1 MGNKLEA
8 WFRSSSVLERRKPSV
23 HTRAFISLSRF
34 CYFSL
39 SLSLFPLLFQNRPL
53 PPFQALCILYLSF
66 SFSFFLSLFC
76 VTRTLHRRSSILE
89 CSTLYT
95 AMFTRKS
102 NPFLARPT
110 NGSSLS
116 LIRQRVQ
123 HHLFMRSFVQFKIS
137 SFPFSTCL
145 VSRII
150 STYHFRYNR
159 ADVLQDPFAASFSW
173 LPSCCCFYI
182 LPCLVSVFLLLSQLF
197 QFRPDAR
204 VLPVLEHNIT
214 FLSLPSNSW
223 NFYMQYIYIWN
234 SNLISF
240 NFFSYMVAIFKR
252 KRAIRYV

>member
-1 MGNKLEA
+1 MWET
-8 WFRSSSVLERRKPSV
+8 SSRLGFVARVYLNGESRACTRVLLFLSL
-23 HTRAFISLSRF
+23 AFVISLSLSFHSSSRIVPYPLF
-34 CYFSL
+34 KLFAFFISPSLSL
-39 SLSLFPLLFQNRPL
+39 SLSLF
-53 PPFQALCILYLSF
+53 CI
-66 SFSFFLSLFC
+66 
-76 VTRTLHRRSSILE
+76 TRTLHRRSSILE

-137 SFPFSTCL
+137 SFPFL
-145 VSRII
+145 RVVSRII
-150 STYHFRYNR
+150 STYYFRYNR
-159 ADVLQDPFAASFSW
+159 ADVLQDPFSASFSW
-173 LPSCCCFYI
+173 LPSCCCFYV

-214 FLSLPSNSW
+214 FLSLPSNS
-223 NFYMQYIYIWN
+223 
-234 SNLISF
+234 
-240 NFFSYMVAIFKR
+240 
-252 KRAIRYV
+252 